1 MKYGLF
7 NETQSPADIESY
19 VDGAHIIVMRD
30 VNNFIESTIEL
41 EDLGWEVRDSI
52 KVLFDDKSLQA
63 TLLRKPFK
71 GTIVNN
77 FLSNGC
83 GGINIDACRIAS
95 NGEHKNWKPSVFS
108 NRNGSEV
115 SVSHI
120 AGSKNRDAVENDN
133 VMRNAQLESIGK
145 LNSVGRYPANLILQ
159 KGIALQQGSDSA
171 RYFFQFD
178 SRQELETYL
187 TTMIRID

>member
-7 NETQSPADIESY
+7 NETQSPADIGSY
-19 VDGAHIIVMRD
+19 IDGAHIIVMRD

-41 EDLGWEVRDSI
+41 EDLGWEIRDSI

-63 TLLRKPFK
+63 ILLRKPFK

-77 FLSNGC
+77 FLSKGC
-83 GGINIDACRIAS
+83 GGINIDICRIPHNDPMIIRKDFDS
-95 NGEHKNWKPSVFS
+95 NTGEIFTRAKGDSAGPSP
-108 NRNGSEV
+108 
-115 SVSHI
+115 
-120 AGSKNRDAVENDN
+120 K
-133 VMRNAQLESIGK
+133 
-145 LNSVGRYPANLILQ
+145 GRFPTNLILQ
-159 KGIALQQGSDSA
+159 KGIALQQGSDSS
-171 RYFFQFD
+171 RFFFQFD

>member
-1 MKYGLF
+1 MKPF
-7 NETQSPADIESY
+7 DIWIASN
-19 VDGAHIIVMRD
+19 H
-30 VNNFIESTIEL
+30 
-41 EDLGWEVRDSI
+41 DSI
-52 KVLFDDKSLQA
+52 KVLFDGKSLQA

-95 NGEHKNWKPSVFS
+95 NGEHENWKPSVFS
-108 NRNGSEV
+108 NRNGSGL

-120 AGSKNRDAVENDN
+120 AVSKNRDAVENDS
-133 VMRNAQLESIGK
+133 VMRNAQLESIDK
-145 LNSVGRYPANLILQ
+145 INSVGRYPANLILQ
-159 KGIALQQGSDSA
+159 KGIALQQGSDSS
-171 RYFFQFD
+171 RFFFQFD